1 MPLRRPFAVAS
12 ATAALVGASLLAVP
26 AGAASDFSAKGEA
39 VIDPST
45 TSYTV
50 SGSGCTGQDATVSVA
65 LLPPGSQDLSS
76 AVTATPAADGT
87 WSTTLDVASL
97 VSASGGDVDEDGWT
111 VSSACVAYN
120 ETTSTARYGVFLDS
134 TTVTGTF
141 HIKGGVGSQVLTIK
155 ASGFTPGETIE
166 VYLESL
172 DTGARA
178 ASLGSLTAADDG
190 SVNGSLA
197 APSDVADGIYR
208 LALSGSRYGE
218 YATSR
223 KLIQVSDGTYSV
235 VSDGEDGTDSD
246 AVGTGD
252 PAAEDP
258 DQGTAATELTAEGQQ
273 AEDRS
278 ASGTGS
284 TVSVTAGSTR
294 AAAESDA
301 SDLARTGTST
311 LLVGGLALVLALTG
325 AGALYVRRR
334 KASL

>member
-1 MPLRRPFAVAS
+1 M
-12 ATAALVGASLLAVP
+12 
-26 AGAASDFSAKGEA
+26 
-39 VIDPST
+39 
-45 TSYTV
+45 TV
-50 SGSGCTGQDATVSVA
+50 
-65 LLPPGSQDLSS
+65 
-76 AVTATPAADGT
+76 TPAADGT
-87 WSTTLDVASL
+87 WSATLDVAAL
-97 VSASGGDVDEDGWT
+97 VTTSGGDVDADGWA
-111 VSSACVAYN
+111 VSAACMAYS
-120 ETTSTARYGVFLDS
+120 ETTSTARYGVTLDS
-134 TTVTGTF
+134 TPVTGTF
-141 HIKGGVGSQVLTIK
+141 YIKGEAGSQVFTIE
-155 ASGFTPGETIE
+155 ANGFTPGETVE

-197 APSDVADGIYR
+197 APSDVANGTYR

-235 VSDGEDGTDSD
+235 ISDSEDGTDSD

-258 DQGTAATELTAEGQQ
+258 DQGAVATELTAEGQQ

-278 ASGTGS
+278 ASGTS
-284 TVSVTAGSTR
+284 PTVSVTAGSTR

-301 SDLARTGTST
+301 SGLARTGTST
-311 LLVGGLALVLALTG
+311 LLVGGLALVLALSG
-325 AGALYVRRR
+325 AGALYVRRH